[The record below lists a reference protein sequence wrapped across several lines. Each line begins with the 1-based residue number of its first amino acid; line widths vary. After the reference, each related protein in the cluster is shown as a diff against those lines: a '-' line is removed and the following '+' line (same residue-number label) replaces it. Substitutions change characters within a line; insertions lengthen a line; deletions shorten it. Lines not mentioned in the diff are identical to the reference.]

1 VVRTIM
7 TGLQTLELALRHIL
21 RNWSRPTWIRFL
33 RFRVGRNP
41 NAPRGFFSPLFL
53 PQQKNGPRQ
62 EGMEVGKDRRSCHWL
77 SAFMPLARHAPPTTN
92 RRRFN
97 GGFPRS
103 SNPEKNN
110 LGTKL
115 D

>member
-1 VVRTIM
+1 
-7 TGLQTLELALRHIL
+7 
-21 RNWSRPTWIRFL
+21 
-33 RFRVGRNP
+33 
-41 NAPRGFFSPLFL
+41 
-53 PQQKNGPRQ
+53 
-62 EGMEVGKDRRSCHWL
+62 MEVGKDRRSCHWL